1 MTNELRA
8 RVFFAATSVIVGFA
22 LILQLF
28 LSITAKSGAGSF
40 ESTPDRIINFFSF
53 FTVLSN
59 VTVAATTGLLAIR
72 LNRRSTLFRTLRLDG
87 LIGICV
93 TGVVFH
99 LTLAQLQELTGWAA
113 FADFLLHSL
122 SPILCAVGWLLF
134 GPRGHLSRRIVVL
147 GVIAPIC
154 WLGYALIRGPLTQD
168 RFGSDYYPYPFL
180 NVPEHGYPVVLIN
193 ASLVAG
199 LFLAISFGALALDQR
214 LRGVRYS
221 VVDDPIG
228 ATASS
233 NP

>member
-1 MTNELRA
+1 MTDERLARA
-8 RVFFAATSVIVGFA
+8 FFAGTSVAVTSA
-22 LILQLF
+22 LILQLC
-28 LSITAKSGAGSF
+28 LSITAENGAGSF
-40 ESTPDRIINFFSF
+40 ASTPDRIVNFFSF

-59 VTVAATTGLLAIR
+59 ITVATTTGLLAIR
-72 LNRRSTLFRTLRLDG
+72 LDRRSTLFRTLRLDG

-122 SPILCAVGWLLF
+122 SPILCAVGWLVF

-168 RFGSDYYPYPFL
+168 RFGNDYYPYPFL
-180 NVPEHGYPVVLIN
+180 NVPEHGYPIVLIN
-193 ASLVAG
+193 ASLVAV
-199 LFLAISFGALALDQR
+199 LFLAISFGALGLDRR

-221 VVDDPIG
+221 EVDDPMG